1 VPEEVSQVK
10 VYEFVPD
17 TGVIITLLT
26 IPVMEIVGVAVM
38 ASEKPAV
45 MVTTSEAETKL
56 SASVSVKVTVGDVV
70 SKVKVILSVPE

>member
-1 VPEEVSQVK
+1 
-10 VYEFVPD
+10 
-17 TGVIITLLT
+17 
-26 IPVMEIVGVAVM
+26 MEIVGVAVI

-56 SASVSVKVTVGDVV
+56 SASVSVKVTVGAVV

>member
-1 VPEEVSQVK
+1 
-10 VYEFVPD
+10 
-17 TGVIITLLT
+17 
-26 IPVMEIVGVAVM
+26 MEIVGVAVI

-45 MVTTSEAETKL
+45 MVTTSEVETKL

>member
-1 VPEEVSQVK
+1 M
-10 VYEFVPD
+10 PD

-56 SASVSVKVTVGDVV
+56 SLSVSVKVTVGDVV